1 MNWYKGKT
9 LLESLDELK
18 QPKRAFNAPLKI
30 SIFQSSKIAGKGIN
44 LEGKILSGILNKK
57 IDLYIPIDDKI
68 SKSKYH

>member
-9 LLESLDELK
+9 WLESLDELK

-30 SIFQSSKIAGKGIN
+30 SIFQSSKISGMGTN

-57 IDLYIPIDDKI
+57 IDLCIPIDDKI
-68 SKSKYH
+68 SKSKCH